1 MDRMKLFLHEVH
13 RRWLWQ
19 ALLIYVAFSGSAF
32 MVSLQIAERRELP
45 SWFTTFTVILLVVGL
60 PIVLIT
66 AAVQEGIPNAGRSDP
81 TLRVD
86 AGGLSDPDAM
96 KIQSET
102 HGVWSVFTWRNAI
115 LGGFVAFIIWA
126 LVATAWLIT
135 ADQLVSGLKERAA
148 EEAVTG
154 GEQ

>member
-1 MDRMKLFLHEVH
+1 MKRFLQEVH

-19 ALLIYVAFSGSAF
+19 ALLIYSTFSGFAF

-45 SWFTTFTVILLVVGL
+45 AWFTTFAAVLLIVGL

-66 AAVQEGIPNAGRSDP
+66 AAVQEGIPKVGRSDP

-86 AGGLSDPDAM
+86 TEDLSDPDALSL
-96 KIQSET
+96 QLEAQ
-102 HGVWSVFTWRNAI
+102 GVRRVFTWRNAI

-148 EEAVTG
+148 DEAATSG
-154 GEQ
+154 Q

>member
-1 MDRMKLFLHEVH
+1 MDRMKRFIHEAH

-19 ALLIYVAFSGSAF
+19 TFLIYIAFSAAAF
-32 MVSLQIAERRELP
+32 LVSLQIAERRALP
-45 SWFTTFTVILLVVGL
+45 DWFTTFAAILLIVGL

-66 AAVQEGIPNAGRSDP
+66 AAVQKGIPKAGRSDP

-86 AGGLSDPDAM
+86 AKLE
-96 KIQSET
+96 SEAY
-102 HGVWSVFTWRNAI
+102 GVWRVFTWRNAI

-148 EEAVTG
+148 EEAATG
-154 GEQ
+154 GEK

>member
-1 MDRMKLFLHEVH
+1 MKRFLHEVH

-19 ALLIYVAFSGSAF
+19 ALLIYIAFSASAF
-32 MVSLQIAERRELP
+32 IVSLQIAERRDLP
-45 SWFTTFTVILLVVGL
+45 EWFTTFAAILLVIGL

-66 AAVQEGIPNAGRSDP
+66 AAVQEGIPKVGRSDP

-86 AGGLSDPDAM
+86 AENLSDPDAM
-96 KIQSET
+96 RVQPEAG
-102 HGVWSVFTWRNAI
+102 GVWHAFTWRNAI

-126 LVATAWLIT
+126 LVAAAWLIT